1 MLKIYTTIMVVLH
14 QNTLC
19 MYTLIVEVTTVILR
33 TIRVEQLLSGEIF
46 TTEELLR
53 AKEHMSL
60 AAEEANK
67 AALNS
72 LVWNDYTWAK
82 CWFSVPLP
90 FSFLSPFFFI
100 PFSLHLIFS
109 SCYLSFFSCS
119 LCSQFFHTLIHAMC
133 SWTLTH
139 TCMYACTCA
148 HTHDLRLLLVQSL
161 LILLQE
167 RWLPKHI
174 HYPATSILSGMQ

>member
-1 MLKIYTTIMVVLH
+1 MVVLH

-72 LVWNDYTWAK
+72 LV
-82 CWFSVPLP
+82 
-90 FSFLSPFFFI
+90 
-100 PFSLHLIFS
+100 
-109 SCYLSFFSCS
+109 
-119 LCSQFFHTLIHAMC
+119 
-133 SWTLTH
+133 
-139 TCMYACTCA
+139 
-148 HTHDLRLLLVQSL
+148 
-161 LILLQE
+161 
-167 RWLPKHI
+167 
-174 HYPATSILSGMQ
+174 